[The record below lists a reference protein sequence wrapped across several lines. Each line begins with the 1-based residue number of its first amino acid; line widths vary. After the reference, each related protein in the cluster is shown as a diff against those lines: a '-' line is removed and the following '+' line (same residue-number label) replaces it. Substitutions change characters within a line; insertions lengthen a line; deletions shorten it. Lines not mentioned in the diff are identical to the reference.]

1 MLSMKKARWLAAAAI
16 VALAAACAHEAA
28 APSASVTPTP
38 VVAAPPAPRLS
49 AAEFVARAEAELA
62 AMSEVAGR
70 ADWMRQT
77 NISFDTNWLAAR
89 ANAQIT
95 ERASALAKE
104 AAAYATAG
112 LDPVVAR
119 KLELMKRGLTLPAPG
134 REGVA
139 QQMADIATKLEEI
152 YATGTFKIDG
162 RDIDLEAASNEMATS
177 RDPRRLAAL
186 WTGWH
191 SISPPMRDD
200 YARLVALANEGSK
213 ELGFTDTGALWRS
226 KYDMPADAFAAE
238 TDRLWGQVE
247 PLYKQLH
254 CYTRARLNARYGDAV
269 QSTTGPIRAD
279 LLGNMWA
286 QQWGNIYDV
295 VAPRTRAPSIDVSAR
310 LRANRYDAV
319 KMVRTG
325 EGFFSSLGFAPLPET
340 FWQRSMI
347 TRPQGRDVV
356 CHASAWDLDNMD
368 DIRIK
373 MCTEVNEE
381 DFQTVHHELGHN
393 YYQRA
398 YKNQPF
404 LFKDGANDG
413 FHEAIGDM
421 VGLSITPEYLRRI
434 GLISQVPG
442 EAADTGLLLRMAL
455 DKVAFMPFGLLVD
468 KWRWQVYSGQATPET
483 YNEAW
488 WKLRTQYQGITP
500 PGGARP
506 ADAFDPGAKY
516 HVPANV
522 PYMRYFLSHILQFQF
537 YRAACQ
543 QAGWTGPLHR
553 CTVYGDKEV
562 GARFNAM
569 LEMGQSKPWP
579 DALEAFTGQRE
590 IDASAVT
597 DYFKPLQGWLEEQNR
612 GQQCGW

>member
-16 VALAAACAHEAA
+16 VALAAACAHEAT
-28 APSASVTPTP
+28 APSASVTPVP

-62 AMSEVAGR
+62 AMSEAAGR

-77 NISFDTNWLAAR
+77 NITFDTNWLAAR

-104 AAAYATAG
+104 AASYPAAG

-152 YATGTFKIDG
+152 YATGTFRIDG
-162 RDIDLEAASNEMATS
+162 RDIDLEAASNEMVTS

-200 YARLVALANEGSK
+200 YARLVSLANEGSA

-254 CYTRARLNARYGDAV
+254 CYTRARLNARYGEAV
-269 QSTTGPIRAD
+269 QPASGPIRAD

-286 QQWGNIYDV
+286 QSWGNIYDV
-295 VAPRTRAPSIDVSAR
+295 VAPRTRAPSIDVTAR

-398 YKNQPF
+398 YKNQPYM
-404 LFKDGANDG
+404 FKDGANDG

-434 GLISQVPG
+434 GLINQVPG
-442 EAADTGLLLRMAL
+442 DAADTGLLLRMAL

-468 KWRWQVYSGQATPET
+468 KWRWQVYSGQATPAT

-488 WKLRTQYQGITP
+488 WKLRTQYQGIVA
-500 PGGARP
+500 PGGPRP

-553 CTVYGDKEV
+553 CTIYGNKEV

-569 LEMGQSKPWP
+569 MEMGQSKPWP

>member
-1 MLSMKKARWLAAAAI
+1 MISITKARWLAAAAAI
-16 VALAAACAHEAA
+16 ALAAACAHSAA
-28 APSASVTPTP
+28 TTATAPPAE
-38 VVAAPPAPRLS
+38 VAAPVARLP
-49 AAEFVARAEAELA
+49 AAEFIAKAEAELA
-62 AMSEVAGR
+62 AMAEASAR

-77 NISFDTNWLAAR
+77 NITYDTNWLAAR

-104 AAAYATAG
+104 AASYSTEG

-119 KLELMKRGLTLPAPG
+119 KLELMKRGLTLPAPARAG
-134 REGVA
+134 AA
-139 QQMADIATKLEEI
+139 QEMADIGTRLEEI
-152 YATGTFKIDG
+152 YATGTFTLDG
-162 RDIDLEAASNEMATS
+162 RKIDLEAASNEMATS

-191 SISPPMRDD
+191 SISPPMKED
-200 YARLVALANEGSK
+200 YAKLVALSNEGAK
-213 ELGFTDTGALWRS
+213 ELGGADTGALWRS
-226 KYDMPADAFAAE
+226 KYDMPADAFAGE
-238 TDRLWGQVE
+238 TDRLWSQVE

-254 CYTRARLNARYGDAV
+254 CYTRARLNAKYGDTV
-269 QSTTGPIRAD
+269 QPKTGPIRAD

-295 VAPRTRAPSIDVSAR
+295 VAPRTRAPSIDLTAR
-310 LRANRYDAV
+310 LVANRYDAK
-319 KMVRTG
+319 KMVQTG

-356 CHASAWDLDNMD
+356 CHASAWDLDNKD

-373 MCTEVNEE
+373 MCTEVNGE

-404 LFKDGANDG
+404 LFQDGANDG

-421 VGLSITPEYLRRI
+421 VALSITPEYLRRI
-434 GLISQVPG
+434 NLINQVPG
-442 EAADTGLLLRMAL
+442 EAADNGLLLRMAL

-468 KWRWQVYSGQATPET
+468 KWRWQVYSGQLTPAT
-483 YNEAW
+483 YNEGW

-506 ADAFDPGAKY
+506 ADAFDAGAKY

-537 YRAACQ
+537 YRAACK

-553 CTVYGDKEV
+553 CTVYGNKEV

-569 LEMGQSKPWP
+569 MEMGQSKPWP

-612 GQQCGW
+612 GQTCGW

>member
-1 MLSMKKARWLAAAAI
+1 MISMKKARWLAAVAA
-16 VALAAACAHEAA
+16 VALAAACAHSAATTATEAA
-28 APSASVTPTP
+28 PAAT
-38 VVAAPPAPRLS
+38 AAPAARAT
-49 AAEFVARAEAELA
+49 AAEFVAKAEEELAVLAEAA
-62 AMSEVAGR
+62 AR
-70 ADWMRQT
+70 ADWTRQT
-77 NISFDTNWLAAR
+77 NITFDTNWMAAR
-89 ANAQIT
+89 ANATIT
-95 ERASALAKE
+95 ERASQLAKE
-104 AAAYATAG
+104 AASYSLEG

-134 REGVA
+134 RTGVA
-139 QQMADIATKLEEI
+139 QEMADIGTRLEEI
-152 YATGTFKIDG
+152 YATGTFTIDG
-162 RDIDLEAASNEMATS
+162 RKIDLEEASNQMATS

-191 SISPPMRDD
+191 SIAPPMRDD
-200 YARLVALANEGSK
+200 YAKLVALANEGSK
-213 ELGFTDTGALWRS
+213 ELGYADTGALWRS

-238 TDRLWGQVE
+238 TDRLWSQVE

-254 CYTRARLNARYGDAV
+254 CYTRARLNAKYGDSV
-269 QSTTGPIRAD
+269 QPKTGPIRAD

-295 VAPRTRAPSIDVSAR
+295 VAPRTRAPSVDLTAR
-310 LRANRYDAV
+310 LRANRYDAK
-319 KMVRTG
+319 KMVQTG

-347 TRPQGRDVV
+347 TRPRDRDVV
-356 CHASAWDLDNMD
+356 CHASAWDVDNIN

-373 MCTEVNEE
+373 MCTEVNAE

-398 YKNQPF
+398 YNQQPF

-421 VGLSITPEYLRRI
+421 VALSITPEYLRRI
-434 GLISQVPG
+434 NLINQVPG
-442 EAADTGLLLRMAL
+442 EEADTGLLLRMAL

-468 KWRWQVYSGQATPET
+468 KWRWQVYSGQLTPAT
-483 YNEAW
+483 YNDGW
-488 WKLRTQYQGITP
+488 WKLRTQYQGIVA
-500 PGGARP
+500 PGGPRP
-506 ADAFDPGAKY
+506 ADAFDAGAKY

-537 YRAACQ
+537 YRAACK

-562 GARFNAM
+562 GAKFQAM

>member
-1 MLSMKKARWLAAAAI
+1 MFSIKKARWFAAAAAL
-16 VALAAACAHEAA
+16 ALAAACATDSATPVAEAA
-28 APSASVTPTP
+28 TP
-38 VVAAPPAPRLS
+38 VVAAP
-49 AAEFVARAEAELA
+49 AARVDAATFVANAEKELA
-62 AMSEVAGR
+62 ALAEAAAR

-77 NISFDTNWLAAR
+77 NITYDTNWLAAR

-104 AAAYATAG
+104 AASYPTTG

-134 REGVA
+134 RSGAA
-139 QQMADIATKLEEI
+139 QQMADIGTKLEEI
-152 YATGTFKIDG
+152 YATGTFEIAG
-162 RDIDLEAASNEMATS
+162 RKIDLEQASNEMATS
-177 RDPRRLAAL
+177 RDPARLAAL

-191 SISPPMRDD
+191 SISPPMKDD
-200 YARLVALANEGSK
+200 YARLVTLANEGSK
-213 ELGFTDTGALWRS
+213 ELGYADTGALWRS
-226 KYDMPADAFAAE
+226 KYDMPAAAFAAE

-269 QSTTGPIRAD
+269 QAKTGPIRAD

-295 VAPRTRAPSIDVSAR
+295 VAPRTRAQGIDVSAR
-310 LRANRYDAV
+310 LRANRYDAK
-319 KMVRTG
+319 KMVQTG
-325 EGFFSSLGFAPLPET
+325 EGFFSSLGFEPLPQT
-340 FWQRSMI
+340 FWDRSMI
-347 TRPQGRDVV
+347 VRPQGRDVV
-356 CHASAWDLDNMD
+356 CHASAWDLDNKD

-373 MCTEVNEE
+373 MCTEVNDE
-381 DFQTVHHELGHN
+381 DFKTVHHELGHN

-398 YKNQPF
+398 YKDQPF
-404 LFKDGANDG
+404 MFQDGANDG

-421 VGLSITPEYLRRI
+421 VALSITPEYLRRI
-434 GLISQVPG
+434 GLINQVPG
-442 EAADTGLLLRMAL
+442 TEADTGLLLRQAL

-468 KWRWQVYSGQATPET
+468 KWRWQVYSGQTPT
-483 YNEAW
+483 SAYNTDW
-488 WKLRTQYQGITP
+488 WKLRTQYQGIVA
-500 PGGARP
+500 PGGPRP
-506 ADAFDPGAKY
+506 ADAFDAGAKY

-522 PYMRYFLSHILQFQF
+522 PYTRYFLSHILQFQF

-553 CTVYGDKEV
+553 CTIFGNKEV
-562 GARFNAM
+562 GAKFKAM

-612 GQQCGW
+612 GQTCGW

>member
-1 MLSMKKARWLAAAAI
+1 MLSMKKARWLAAAAA
-16 VALAAACAHEAA
+16 VALIAACATQAAQTVAAVAPAPAAA
-28 APSASVTPTP
+28 APAKPDAAAF
-38 VVAAPPAPRLS
+38 VAA
-49 AAEFVARAEAELA
+49 AEAEL
-62 AMSEVAGR
+62 ETLIEEAGR

-77 NISFDTNWLAAR
+77 NISYDTNWLAAR
-89 ANAQIT
+89 ANARIT

-104 AAAYATAG
+104 AAGYSLDG

-119 KLELMKRGLTLPAPG
+119 KLDLMKRGLTLPAPARAG
-134 REGVA
+134 AA

-152 YATGTFKIDG
+152 YSTGTFMVGTQKV
-162 RDIDLEAASNEMATS
+162 DLQEATRQMATS
-177 RDPRRLAAL
+177 RDPARLAQL
-186 WTGWH
+186 WLGWH
-191 SISPPMRDD
+191 SISPPMRAD
-200 YARLVALANEGSK
+200 YAQLVTLANEGSR
-213 ELGFTDTGALWRS
+213 ELGYADTGALWRS

-238 TDRLWGQVE
+238 TDRLWSQVE
-247 PLYKQLH
+247 PLYKQVH
-254 CYTRARLNARYGDAV
+254 CYTRAKLNARYGDAV
-269 QSTTGPIRAD
+269 QAKTGPIRAD

-295 VAPRTRAPSIDVSAR
+295 VAPAGDRQAFDLTQR
-310 LRANRYDAV
+310 LRANRYDAT
-319 KMVRTG
+319 KMVKTG
-325 EGFFSSLGFAPLPET
+325 EAFFSSLGFAPLPQT
-340 FWQRSMI
+340 FWERSMI

-356 CHASAWDLDNMD
+356 CHASAWNLDNKE

-373 MCTEVNEE
+373 MCTEVTGE

-398 YKNQPF
+398 YKDQAF
-404 LFKDGANDG
+404 MFKDGANDG

-421 VGLSITPEYLRRI
+421 VGLSITPEYLRQI
-434 GLISQVPG
+434 GLIRAVPD
-442 EAADTGLLLRMAL
+442 ASADTGLLLRMAL

-483 YNEAW
+483 YNDAW
-488 WKLRTQYQGITP
+488 WKLRTQYQGIMP

-553 CTVYGDKEV
+553 CSLYGDKRV
-562 GARFNAM
+562 GEKFNAM
-569 LEMGQSKPWP
+569 LEMGASRPWP
-579 DALEAFTGQRE
+579 EALEAFTGQRE
-590 IDASAVT
+590 IDASAVA

-612 GQQCGW
+612 GQSCGW

>member
-1 MLSMKKARWLAAAAI
+1 MLSMKKARWLAAVAI
-16 VALAAACAHEAA
+16 VALVAACAHETA
-28 APSASVTPTP
+28 APSASVTPAP
-38 VVAAPPAPRLS
+38 VAAAPSAPRLS
-49 AAEFVARAEAELA
+49 AADFIAKAEAELTA
-62 AMSEVAGR
+62 LSEAAGR

-77 NISFDTNWLAAR
+77 NITFDTNWLAAR

-104 AAAYATAG
+104 AAAYPTAG

-139 QQMADIATKLEEI
+139 QQMAGIATKLEEV
-152 YATGTFKIDG
+152 YATGTFTVDG
-162 RDIDLEAASNEMATS
+162 RKIDLEAATNEMATS

-200 YARLVALANEGSK
+200 YARLVTLANEGSK
-213 ELGFTDTGALWRS
+213 ELGFNDTGALWRS

-254 CYTRARLNARYGDAV
+254 CYTRAKLNARYGDDV
-269 QSTTGPIRAD
+269 QAKTGPIRAD

-295 VAPRTRAPSIDVSAR
+295 AAPRTRAPSIDVTAR
-310 LRANRYDAV
+310 LRANRYDAK
-319 KMVRTG
+319 KMVQTG

-356 CHASAWDLDNMD
+356 CHASAWNLDNMD

-434 GLISQVPG
+434 GLINQVPG

-468 KWRWQVYSGQATPET
+468 KWRWQVYSGQATPAT

-553 CTVYGDKEV
+553 CTIYGNKEV

>member
-1 MLSMKKARWLAAAAI
+1 MFSIKKARWFAAAAAL
-16 VALAAACAHEAA
+16 ALAAACATDSATPVAEAA
-28 APSASVTPTP
+28 TP
-38 VVAAPPAPRLS
+38 VVAAP
-49 AAEFVARAEAELA
+49 AARVDAATFVANAEKELA
-62 AMSEVAGR
+62 ALAEAAAR

-77 NISFDTNWLAAR
+77 NITYDTNWLAAR

-104 AAAYATAG
+104 AASYPTTG

-134 REGVA
+134 RSGAA
-139 QQMADIATKLEEI
+139 QQMADIGTKLEEI
-152 YATGTFKIDG
+152 YATGTFEIAG
-162 RDIDLEAASNEMATS
+162 RKIDLEQASNEMATS
-177 RDPRRLAAL
+177 RDPARLAAL

-191 SISPPMRDD
+191 SISPPMKDD
-200 YARLVALANEGSK
+200 YARLVTLANEGSK
-213 ELGFTDTGALWRS
+213 ELGYADTGALWRS
-226 KYDMPADAFAAE
+226 KYDMPAAAFAAE

-269 QSTTGPIRAD
+269 QAKTGPIRAD

-295 VAPRTRAPSIDVSAR
+295 VAPRTRAQGIDVSAR
-310 LRANRYDAV
+310 LRANRYDAK
-319 KMVRTG
+319 KMVQTG
-325 EGFFSSLGFAPLPET
+325 EGFFSSLGFEPLPQT
-340 FWQRSMI
+340 FWDRSMI
-347 TRPQGRDVV
+347 VRPQGRDVV
-356 CHASAWDLDNMD
+356 CHASAWDLDNKD

-373 MCTEVNEE
+373 MCTEVNDE
-381 DFQTVHHELGHN
+381 DFKTVHHELGHN

-398 YKNQPF
+398 YKDQPF
-404 LFKDGANDG
+404 MFQDGANDG

-421 VGLSITPEYLRRI
+421 VALSITPEYLRRI
-434 GLISQVPG
+434 GLINQVPG
-442 EAADTGLLLRMAL
+442 TEADTGLLLRQAL

-468 KWRWQVYSGQATPET
+468 KWRWQVYSGETPT
-483 YNEAW
+483 SAYNTDW
-488 WKLRTQYQGITP
+488 WKLRTQYQGIVA

-506 ADAFDPGAKY
+506 ADAFDAGAKY

-522 PYMRYFLSHILQFQF
+522 PYTRYFLSHILQFQF

-553 CTVYGDKEV
+553 CTIFGNKEV
-562 GARFNAM
+562 GAKFNAM

-612 GQQCGW
+612 GQTCGW

>member
-1 MLSMKKARWLAAAAI
+1 MLSVNRKARWLAAVA
-16 VALAAACAHEAA
+16 VMALAACATQSATTAPVAPLAPVAATPARPDAATFVAA
-28 APSASVTPTP
+28 AEKELEA
-38 VVAAPPAPRLS
+38 LS
-49 AAEFVARAEAELA
+49 EE
-62 AMSEVAGR
+62 AGR

-77 NISFDTNWLAAR
+77 NITYDTNWLAAR
-89 ANAQIT
+89 ANARAT

-104 AAAYATAG
+104 AASYPTAG

-119 KLELMKRGLTLPAPG
+119 KLDLLKRGLTLPAPARAG
-134 REGVA
+134 AA
-139 QQMADIATKLEEI
+139 QQMADIGTRLEET
-152 YATGTFKIDG
+152 YSTGEFEIGGKK
-162 RDIDLEAASNEMATS
+162 IDLEEASNQMATS
-177 RDPRRLAAL
+177 RDPARLSQL
-186 WTGWH
+186 WLGWH
-191 SISPPMRDD
+191 SISPPMRED
-200 YARLVALANEGSK
+200 YARLVTLANEGAK
-213 ELGFTDTGALWRS
+213 ELGYADTGALWRS

-269 QSTTGPIRAD
+269 QPKTGPIRAD

-286 QQWGNIYDV
+286 QQWGNIYDI
-295 VAPRTRAPSIDVSAR
+295 VAPRGGAQAVDVTAR
-310 LRANRYDAV
+310 LKANRYDANR
-319 KMVRTG
+319 MVRTG
-325 EGFFSSLGFAPLPET
+325 EAFFSSLGFAPLPET

-347 TRPQGRDVV
+347 VRPQGRDVV
-356 CHASAWDLDNMD
+356 CHASAWDIDNRE

-373 MCTEVNEE
+373 MCTEVDAE

-398 YKNQPF
+398 YMNQPF
-404 LFKDGANDG
+404 IFKDGANDG

-421 VGLSITPEYLRRI
+421 VALSITPEYLRQI
-434 GLISQVPG
+434 NLIRTVPP
-442 EAADTGLLLRMAL
+442 ASADTGLLLRMAL

-468 KWRWQVYSGQATPET
+468 KWRWQVYSGQATPEA
-483 YNEAW
+483 YNDAW
-488 WKLRTQYQGITP
+488 WKLRTQYQGIVP

-506 ADAFDPGAKY
+506 ANAFDPGAKY

-537 YRAACQ
+537 YRAACKE
-543 QAGWTGPLHR
+543 AGWEGPLHR
-553 CTVYGDKEV
+553 CSLYGNKAV
-562 GARFNAM
+562 GAKFQRM

-597 DYFKPLQGWLEEQNR
+597 DYFRPLQGWLEEQNR
-612 GQQCGW
+612 GQTCGW

>member
-1 MLSMKKARWLAAAAI
+1 MLSMKKARWLAAAA
-16 VALAAACAHEAA
+16 VLALAAACATGQ
-28 APSASVTPTP
+28 SAE
-38 VVAAPPAPRLS
+38 APPA
-49 AAEFVARAEAELA
+49 AAAQEATAPAPKKDAAAFVAAAEAELD
-62 AMSEVAGR
+62 AMVEEAGR

-77 NISFDTNWLAAR
+77 NITYDTNWLAAR
-89 ANAQIT
+89 ANARVT
-95 ERASALAKE
+95 ERASELAKE
-104 AAAYATAG
+104 AAGYSTEG

-134 REGVA
+134 RPGVA
-139 QQMADIATKLEEI
+139 QQMADIATRLEEI
-152 YATGTFKIDG
+152 YATGTFDLAGKKV
-162 RDIDLEAASNEMATS
+162 DLEEATNLMATS
-177 RDPRRLAAL
+177 RDPAKLQAVWL
-186 WTGWH
+186 GWH
-191 SISPPMRDD
+191 SVSPPMRAD
-200 YARLVALANEGSK
+200 YARLVDLANEGSR
-213 ELGFTDTGALWRS
+213 ELGYANTGALWRS

-254 CYTRARLNARYGDAV
+254 CYVRTRLNQKYGDTV
-269 QSTTGPIRAD
+269 QPKTGPIRAD

-295 VAPRTRAPSIDVSAR
+295 VAPAGDRQSYDLTQR
-310 LRANRYDAV
+310 LVANRYDAT
-319 KMVRTG
+319 KMVKTG
-325 EGFFSSLGFAPLPET
+325 EAFFSSLGFAPLPQT
-340 FWQRSMI
+340 FWERSMI

-356 CHASAWDLDNMD
+356 CHASAWDLDNKE

-398 YKNQPF
+398 YKDQPF
-404 LFKDGANDG
+404 IFKDGANDG

-421 VGLSITPEYLRRI
+421 VALSITPEYLRQI
-434 GLISQVPG
+434 GLIRTVPP
-442 EAADTGLLLRMAL
+442 ASADTGLLLRMAL

-468 KWRWQVYSGQATPET
+468 KWRWQVYSGEATPET
-483 YNEAW
+483 YNAAW

-553 CTVYGDKEV
+553 CSIYGNKEV
-562 GARFNAM
+562 GAKFDAM
-569 LEMGQSKPWP
+569 LRMGQSRPWP

-590 IDASAVT
+590 IDASAVA
-597 DYFKPLQGWLEEQNR
+597 DYFKPLQGYLEEQNR
-612 GQQCGW
+612 GQSCGW

>member
-1 MLSMKKARWLAAAAI
+1 M
-16 VALAAACAHEAA
+16 
-28 APSASVTPTP
+28 TP
-38 VVAAPPAPRLS
+38 VVATSPRLD
-49 AAEFVARAEAELA
+49 AAEFVARAEVELA
-62 AMSEVAGR
+62 AMSEAAGR

-77 NISFDTNWLAAR
+77 NITFDTNWLAAR

-104 AAAYATAG
+104 AASYPTAG

-134 REGVA
+134 RTGVA
-139 QQMADIATKLEEI
+139 QQMADIATRLEEI

-191 SISPPMRDD
+191 SISPPMKAD

-213 ELGFTDTGALWRS
+213 ELGFSDTGALWRS

-295 VAPRTRAPSIDVSAR
+295 VAPRTRAQSIDVTAR

-356 CHASAWDLDNMD
+356 CHASAWDIDNMD

-434 GLISQVPG
+434 GLINQVPG
-442 EAADTGLLLRMAL
+442 DAADTGLLLRMAL

-468 KWRWQVYSGQATPET
+468 KWRWQVYSGRGHAGDLQRSVV
-483 YNEAW
+483 EAAHAVSGHHAA
-488 WKLRTQYQGITP
+488 RR
-500 PGGARP
+500 RP
-506 ADAFDPGAKY
+506 ACRCVRSGRK
-516 HVPANV
+516 VPRSRERAVHALLPEPHPAV
-522 PYMRYFLSHILQFQF
+522 PVLSRGL
-537 YRAACQ
+537 
-543 QAGWTGPLHR
+543 QAGGMDRTAAPLHR
-553 CTVYGDKEV
+553 VRRQGSRCAVQRDAGDGPVQALAGCAGSVHRPARDRCERGHGLLQAAARLAR
-562 GARFNAM
+562 GAEPR
-569 LEMGQSKPWP
+569 P
-579 DALEAFTGQRE
+579 
-590 IDASAVT
+590 AVR
-597 DYFKPLQGWLEEQNR
+597 LVI
-612 GQQCGW
+612 

>member
-1 MLSMKKARWLAAAAI
+1 MFSINKARWFAAAA
-16 VALAAACAHEAA
+16 ALALATACATDSATPIAEAA
-28 APSASVTPTP
+28 AP
-38 VVAAPPAPRLS
+38 VVAAPATRVD
-49 AAEFVARAEAELA
+49 AATFVANAEKELA
-62 AMSEVAGR
+62 ALAEAAAR

-77 NISFDTNWLAAR
+77 NITYDTNWLAAR

-104 AAAYATAG
+104 AASYPTTG

-134 REGVA
+134 REGAA
-139 QQMADIATKLEEI
+139 QQMADIGTKLEEI
-152 YATGTFKIDG
+152 YATGTFEIAG
-162 RDIDLEAASNEMATS
+162 RKIDLEQATNEMATS
-177 RDPRRLAAL
+177 RDPARLAAL

-191 SISPPMRDD
+191 SISPPMKED
-200 YARLVALANEGSK
+200 YAKLVVLANEGSK
-213 ELGFTDTGALWRS
+213 ELGYSDTGALWRS
-226 KYDMPADAFAAE
+226 KYDMPAAAFAAE
-238 TDRLWGQVE
+238 TDRLWSQVE

-254 CYTRARLNARYGDAV
+254 CYTRARLNARYGDSV
-269 QSTTGPIRAD
+269 QAKTGPIRAD

-295 VAPRTRAPSIDVSAR
+295 VAPRTRAQGIDVTAR
-310 LRANRYDAV
+310 LRANRYDAK
-319 KMVRTG
+319 KMVQTG
-325 EGFFSSLGFAPLPET
+325 EGFFSSLGFEPLPQT
-340 FWQRSMI
+340 FWDRSMI
-347 TRPQGRDVV
+347 VRPQGRDVV
-356 CHASAWDLDNMD
+356 CHASAWDLDNKD

-373 MCTEVNEE
+373 MCTEVDGE

-404 LFKDGANDG
+404 MFQDGANDG

-421 VGLSITPEYLRRI
+421 VALSITPEYLRRI
-434 GLISQVPG
+434 GLINQVPG
-442 EAADTGLLLRMAL
+442 TEADTGLLLRQAL

-468 KWRWQVYSGQATPET
+468 KWRWQVYSGQTPT
-483 YNEAW
+483 SAYNTDW
-488 WKLRTQYQGITP
+488 WKLRTQYQGIVA
-500 PGGARP
+500 PGGPRP
-506 ADAFDPGAKY
+506 ADAFDAGAKY

-522 PYMRYFLSHILQFQF
+522 PYTRYFLSHILQFQF

-553 CTVYGDKEV
+553 CTIFGNKEV
-562 GARFNAM
+562 GAKFKAM

-612 GQQCGW
+612 GQTCGW

>member
-1 MLSMKKARWLAAAAI
+1 MLSMKKARWLAAAAV
-16 VALAAACAHEAA
+16 VALAACATQGAARSDAAPVSASAAAA
-28 APSASVTPTP
+28 APSKPSAPAF
-38 VVAAPPAPRLS
+38 VAA
-49 AAEFVARAEAELA
+49 AEAELEA
-62 AMSEVAGR
+62 LAEEAGR

-77 NISFDTNWLAAR
+77 NITYDTNWIAAR
-89 ANAQIT
+89 ANARIT

-104 AAAYATAG
+104 AAAYDTAG

-119 KLELMKRGLTLPAPG
+119 KLELMKRGLTLPAPARAG
-134 REGVA
+134 AA
-139 QQMADIATKLEEI
+139 QQMADIATKMEET
-152 YATGTFKIDG
+152 YATGSFDLAGNK
-162 RDIDLEAASNEMATS
+162 IDLEEASKQMATS
-177 RDPRRLAAL
+177 RDPARLAQL
-186 WTGWH
+186 WQGWH
-191 SISPPMRDD
+191 SISPPMRAD
-200 YARLVALANEGSK
+200 YAQLVSLANEGAK
-213 ELGFTDTGALWRS
+213 ELGYADTGALWRS

-238 TDRLWGQVE
+238 TDRLWSQVE
-247 PLYKQLH
+247 PLYKQVH
-254 CYTRARLNARYGDAV
+254 CYTRQRLNARYGDAV
-269 QSTTGPIRAD
+269 QAKTGPIRAD

-286 QQWGNIYDV
+286 QQWGNIYDI
-295 VAPRTRAPSIDVSAR
+295 VAPRGATQGVDLTQR
-310 LRANRYDAV
+310 LVANRYDAT

-356 CHASAWDLDNMD
+356 CHASAWNIDNRE

-373 MCTEVNEE
+373 MCTQVNGE

-398 YKNQPF
+398 YKDQSF
-404 LFKDGANDG
+404 IFKDGANDG

-421 VGLSITPEYLRRI
+421 VALSITPEYLRQI
-434 GLISQVPG
+434 GLVRTVPD
-442 EAADTGLLLRMAL
+442 ASADTALLLRMAL

-483 YNEAW
+483 YNAAW
-488 WKLRTQYQGITP
+488 WKLRTQYQGIAP

-553 CTVYGDKEV
+553 CSIYGDKAV
-562 GARFNAM
+562 GAKFDAM
-569 LEMGQSKPWP
+569 LKMGQSRPWP
-579 DALEAFTGQRE
+579 EALEAFTGQRE
-590 IDASAVT
+590 IDASAVA

-612 GQQCGW
+612 GQTCGW

>member
-1 MLSMKKARWLAAAAI
+1 
-16 VALAAACAHEAA
+16 
-28 APSASVTPTP
+28 
-38 VVAAPPAPRLS
+38 
-49 AAEFVARAEAELA
+49 
-62 AMSEVAGR
+62 
-70 ADWMRQT
+70 
-77 NISFDTNWLAAR
+77 
-89 ANAQIT
+89 
-95 ERASALAKE
+95 
-104 AAAYATAG
+104 
-112 LDPVVAR
+112 
-119 KLELMKRGLTLPAPG
+119 
-134 REGVA
+134 
-139 QQMADIATKLEEI
+139 
-152 YATGTFKIDG
+152 
-162 RDIDLEAASNEMATS
+162 
-177 RDPRRLAAL
+177 
-186 WTGWH
+186 
-191 SISPPMRDD
+191 
-200 YARLVALANEGSK
+200 
-213 ELGFTDTGALWRS
+213 
-226 KYDMPADAFAAE
+226 MPADAFAAE

-254 CYTRARLNARYGDAV
+254 CYVRTRLNQKYGDTV
-269 QSTTGPIRAD
+269 QPKTGPIRAD

-295 VAPRTRAPSIDVSAR
+295 VAPAGDRQSYDLTQR
-310 LRANRYDAV
+310 LVANRYDAT
-319 KMVRTG
+319 KMVKTG
-325 EGFFSSLGFAPLPET
+325 EAFFSSLGFAPLPQT
-340 FWQRSMI
+340 FWERSMI

-356 CHASAWDLDNMD
+356 CHASAWDLDNKE

-398 YKNQPF
+398 YKDQPF
-404 LFKDGANDG
+404 IFKDGANDG

-421 VGLSITPEYLRRI
+421 VALSITPEYLRQI
-434 GLISQVPG
+434 GLIRTVPP
-442 EAADTGLLLRMAL
+442 ASADTGLLLRMAL

-468 KWRWQVYSGQATPET
+468 KWRWQVYSGEATPET
-483 YNEAW
+483 YNAAW

-553 CTVYGDKEV
+553 CSIYGNKEV
-562 GARFNAM
+562 GAKFDAM
-569 LEMGQSKPWP
+569 LRMGQSRPWP

-590 IDASAVT
+590 IDASAVA
-597 DYFKPLQGWLEEQNR
+597 DYFKPLQGYLEEQNR
-612 GQQCGW
+612 GQSCGW

>member
-1 MLSMKKARWLAAAAI
+1 MLSMKKARWLAAAAVI
-16 VALAAACAHEAA
+16 TLAAACAHG
-28 APSASVTPTP
+28 ASTPTVP
-38 VVAAPPAPRLS
+38 AAPPAVTAPAPGLS
-49 AAEFVARAEAELA
+49 AAEFVARAETELA
-62 AMSEVAGR
+62 AMSEAAGR

-77 NISFDTNWLAAR
+77 NITFDTNWLAAR

-104 AAAYATAG
+104 AASYPTAG

-134 REGVA
+134 RTGVA

-152 YATGTFKIDG
+152 YATGSFKIDG
-162 RDIDLEAASNEMATS
+162 RDIDLEAATNEMATS

-200 YARLVALANEGSK
+200 YARLVSLANEGST

-269 QSTTGPIRAD
+269 QATTGPIRAD

-295 VAPRTRAPSIDVSAR
+295 VAPRTRAPSIDVTAR

-356 CHASAWDLDNMD
+356 CHASAWDIDNMD

-434 GLISQVPG
+434 GLINQVPG
-442 EAADTGLLLRMAL
+442 DAADTGLLLRMAL

-468 KWRWQVYSGQATPET
+468 KWRWQVYSGQATPAT

-537 YRAACQ
+537 YRAACK

-562 GARFNAM
+562 GAKFQAM

>member
-1 MLSMKKARWLAAAAI
+1 MLSMKKARWLAAAAAI
-16 VALAAACAHEAA
+16 ALSAACATQS
-28 APSASVTPTP
+28 APS
-38 VVAAPPAPRLS
+38 VAVAPPAAPAPAPARLS
-49 AAEFVARAEAELA
+49 AADFVAGAEAELA
-62 AMSEVAGR
+62 AMAEESAR

-77 NISFDTNWLAAR
+77 NITFDTNWLAAR
-89 ANAQIT
+89 ANARIT

-104 AAAYATAG
+104 AAGYSTEG

-134 REGVA
+134 RAGAA
-139 QQMADIATKLEEI
+139 QQMADIGTKLEET
-152 YATGTFKIDG
+152 YATGTFTVAGKQV
-162 RDIDLEAASNEMATS
+162 DLEEATNRMATS
-177 RDPRRLAAL
+177 RNPQELAQL
-186 WTGWH
+186 WLGWH
-191 SISPPMRDD
+191 SISPSMRGD
-200 YARLVALANEGSK
+200 YARLVALANEGSR
-213 ELGFTDTGALWRS
+213 ELGYADTGALWRS

-254 CYTRARLNARYGDAV
+254 CYVRGRLNARYGDAV
-269 QSTTGPIRAD
+269 QPKTGPIRAD

-286 QQWGNIYDV
+286 QQWGNIYDI
-295 VAPRTRAPSIDVSAR
+295 VAPRGDRQSFDLTQR
-310 LRANRYDAV
+310 LKANRYDANR
-319 KMVRTG
+319 MVRTG
-325 EGFFSSLGFAPLPET
+325 EAFFSSLGFAPLPQT
-340 FWQRSMI
+340 FWDRSMI

-356 CHASAWDLDNMD
+356 CHASAWNLDNKE

-373 MCTEVNEE
+373 MCTEVDAE

-398 YKNQPF
+398 YKDQSF
-404 LFKDGANDG
+404 LFQDGANDG

-421 VGLSITPEYLRRI
+421 VALSITPEYLRQI
-434 GLISQVPG
+434 GLIRTVPD
-442 EAADTGLLLRMAL
+442 ASADTGLLLRMAL

-468 KWRWQVYSGQATPET
+468 KWRWQVYSGAATPEQ

-488 WKLRTQYQGITP
+488 WTLRTQYQGITP
-500 PGGARP
+500 PGGPRP

-537 YRAACQ
+537 FRAACQ
-543 QAGWTGPLHR
+543 QAGWEGPLHR
-553 CTVYGDKEV
+553 CSIYGNKAV
-562 GARFNAM
+562 GEKFNAM

-579 DALEAFTGQRE
+579 DALEAFTGQRQ
-590 IDASAVT
+590 IDASAVA
-597 DYFKPLQGWLEEQNR
+597 DYFRPLQGWLEEQNR
-612 GQQCGW
+612 GQTCGW

>member
-1 MLSMKKARWLAAAAI
+1 MISMKKARWLAAAAAI
-16 VALAAACAHEAA
+16 ALAAACAHSAA
-28 APSASVTPTP
+28 TTTAATPAETSAP
-38 VVAAPPAPRLS
+38 AARLP
-49 AAEFVARAEAELA
+49 AAEFVAKAEEELA
-62 AMSEVAGR
+62 ALAEAAAR
-70 ADWMRQT
+70 ADWTRQT
-77 NISFDTNWLAAR
+77 NITFDTNWMAAR
-89 ANAQIT
+89 ANATFT

-104 AAAYATAG
+104 AASYSLEG

-119 KLELMKRGLTLPAPG
+119 KLDLMKRGLTLPAPG
-134 REGVA
+134 RPGVA
-139 QQMADIATKLEEI
+139 QQMADIGTKLEEI
-152 YATGTFKIDG
+152 YATGTFTLDG
-162 RDIDLEAASNEMATS
+162 QKIDLEAASNQMATS

-191 SISPPMRDD
+191 SISPPMKED
-200 YARLVALANEGSK
+200 YAKLVALANEGSK
-213 ELGFTDTGALWRS
+213 ELGYADTGALWRS
-226 KYDMPADAFAAE
+226 GYDMPADAFGAE
-238 TDRLWGQVE
+238 TDRLWSQVE

-254 CYTRARLNARYGDAV
+254 CYTRARLNAKYGDSV
-269 QSTTGPIRAD
+269 QPKTGPIRAD

-295 VAPRTRAPSIDVSAR
+295 VAPRTRAQSVDLTAR
-310 LRANRYDAV
+310 LKANRYDAV

-325 EGFFSSLGFAPLPET
+325 EGFFSSMGFAPLPET

-347 TRPQGRDVV
+347 TRPRDRDVV
-356 CHASAWDLDNMD
+356 CHASAWDIDNIND
-368 DIRIK
+368 LRIK
-373 MCTEVNEE
+373 MCTEVDAE

-398 YKNQPF
+398 YNQQPF
-404 LFKDGANDG
+404 LFKNGANDG

-421 VGLSITPEYLRRI
+421 VALSITPEYLRRI
-434 GLISQVPG
+434 NLITQVPG
-442 EAADTGLLLRMAL
+442 EEADTGLLLRMAL

-468 KWRWQVYSGQATPET
+468 KWRWQVYSGQLTPAT
-483 YNEAW
+483 YNDGW

-506 ADAFDPGAKY
+506 ADAFDAGAKY

-537 YRAACQ
+537 YRAACK

-553 CTVYGDKEV
+553 CTVYGNKEV
-562 GARFNAM
+562 GAKFQAM

>member
-1 MLSMKKARWLAAAAI
+1 MFSIGKARWLAAAAVI
-16 VALAAACAHEAA
+16 ALASACAHQSTTAV
-28 APSASVTPTP
+28 S
-38 VVAAPPAPRLS
+38 APPPAEAPARLS
-49 AAEFVARAEAELA
+49 AADFVAKAEAELA
-62 AMSEVAGR
+62 ALSEAAGR
-70 ADWMRQT
+70 ADWTRQT
-77 NISFDTNWLAAR
+77 NITTDTNWMAAR
-89 ANAQIT
+89 ANAAFT

-104 AAAYATAG
+104 AAAYPLEG

-119 KLELMKRGLTLPAPG
+119 KLDLMKRGLVLPAPA
-134 REGVA
+134 RAGVA
-139 QQMADIATKLEEI
+139 QQMADIGTKLEET
-152 YATGTFKIDG
+152 YATGTFAIDG
-162 RDIDLEAASNEMATS
+162 RKIDLEAATNEMATS

-191 SISPPMRDD
+191 SISPPMRED
-200 YARLVALANEGSK
+200 YAKLVALANEGSK
-213 ELGFTDTGALWRS
+213 ELGYADTGALWRS
-226 KYDMPADAFAAE
+226 GYDMPADAFAAE
-238 TDRLWGQVE
+238 TDRLWSQVE
-247 PLYKQLH
+247 PLYRQLH
-254 CYTRARLNARYGDAV
+254 CYTRSRLNARYGDAV
-269 QSTTGPIRAD
+269 QPKTGPIRAD

-295 VAPRTRAPSIDVSAR
+295 VAPRTRAPSIDLTAR
-310 LRANRYDAV
+310 LVANRYDAK
-319 KMVRTG
+319 KMVQTG
-325 EGFFSSLGFAPLPET
+325 EGFFSSLGFAPLPQT
-340 FWQRSMI
+340 FWERSMI
-347 TRPQGRDVV
+347 TRPRDRDVV
-356 CHASAWDLDNMD
+356 CHASAWDIDNLE

-398 YKNQPF
+398 YKDQPF
-404 LFKDGANDG
+404 LFKNGANDG

-434 GLISQVPG
+434 GLINQVPG
-442 EAADTGLLLRMAL
+442 DAADTGLLLRMAL

-468 KWRWQVYSGQATPET
+468 KWRWQVYSGQLTPET
-483 YNEAW
+483 YNEGW

-537 YRAACQ
+537 YRAACKE
-543 QAGWTGPLHR
+543 AGWTGPLHR
-553 CTVYGDKEV
+553 CTVYGNKEV

-590 IDASAVT
+590 IDASAVA

-612 GQQCGW
+612 GQSCGW

>member
-1 MLSMKKARWLAAAAI
+1 MLSMKKARWLAAAAV

-28 APSASVTPTP
+28 APSATVTPAP
-38 VVAAPPAPRLS
+38 VAAPAAPRLG
-49 AAEFVARAEAELA
+49 AAEFVAKAEAELA
-62 AMSEVAGR
+62 ALSEAAGR

-77 NISFDTNWLAAR
+77 NITFDTNWLAAR

-104 AAAYATAG
+104 AAAYSTAG

-139 QQMADIATKLEEI
+139 QQMADIATRLEET
-152 YATGTFKIDG
+152 YATGKFKVDG
-162 RDIDLEAASNEMATS
+162 RDIDLEAATNEMATS

-191 SISPPMRDD
+191 SISPPMKED

-213 ELGFTDTGALWRS
+213 ELGFSDTGALWRS

-254 CYTRARLNARYGDAV
+254 CYTRARLNARYGDSV
-269 QSTTGPIRAD
+269 QAKTGPIRAD

-295 VAPRTRAPSIDVSAR
+295 VAPRTRAPSIDVTAR

-421 VGLSITPEYLRRI
+421 VGLAITPEYLRRI
-434 GLISQVPG
+434 GLINQVPG

-553 CTVYGDKEV
+553 CTIYGNKEV

-590 IDASAVT
+590 IDASAVA